1 MSNTAAVKSRWWIV
15 MWLILLSAGAIAA
28 DYPALVDKDELP
40 AQRRGAIVATVADGR
55 ADNAHFWVYSRLDPL
70 GSERSNRHLINFA
83 YRIGAP
89 ANTEITIEFAP
100 IGDVA
105 GFDLQ
110 CTPGDVASLA
120 DTTTARIDGGL
131 QAAAAAVQLGRGRSP
146 NSPGTPN
153 DAEVQGALA
162 DLGPAPAK
170 VVTIRQTA
178 TEKGAGGPGLE
189 GNKVCRIMNGNY
201 ASTPSTRRWIPKQ
214 LEISTAPT
222 GYALR
227 ATPQGL
233 GATNEVTTAVN
244 GRYTVDRTLIEPINR
259 PDGTV
264 RWSLQTS
271 DDTQTI
277 GGYTV
282 KTLPG
287 IASLLKDPAD
297 KWKRDIGILVIGA
310 LIGWL
315 GGALVEALVA
325 LRTP

>member
-55 ADNAHFWVYSRLDPL
+55 ADNAHFWVYSRLDPF

-89 ANTEITIEFAP
+89 ANTEITIEFAL

-105 GFDLQ
+105 GSDLQ
-110 CTPGDVASLA
+110 CTPGDISSLA

-178 TEKGAGGPGLE
+178 TEK
-189 GNKVCRIMNGNY
+189 
-201 ASTPSTRRWIPKQ
+201 RRR
-214 LEISTAPT
+214 
-222 GYALR
+222 R
-227 ATPQGL
+227 ARSRRKQGL
-233 GATNEVTTAVN
+233 PNHEWQLRLDALDEAVDSQTTGNIYRAYRLRTACN
-244 GRYTVDRTLIEPINR
+244 SARSGRY
-259 PDGTV
+259 
-264 RWSLQTS
+264 Q
-271 DDTQTI
+271 
-277 GGYTV
+277 
-282 KTLPG
+282 
-287 IASLLKDPAD
+287 
-297 KWKRDIGILVIGA
+297 
-310 LIGWL
+310 
-315 GGALVEALVA
+315 
-325 LRTP
+325 